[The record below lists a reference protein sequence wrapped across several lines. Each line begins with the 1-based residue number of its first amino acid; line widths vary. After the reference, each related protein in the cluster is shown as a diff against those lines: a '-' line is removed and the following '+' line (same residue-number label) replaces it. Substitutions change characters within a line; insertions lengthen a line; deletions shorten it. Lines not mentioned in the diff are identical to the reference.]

1 VSLRLSSIDF
11 DVVNAARRVLEG
23 SLGLVPGESVL
34 LLLDEAR
41 KDLDLDGVPIVRSG
55 RYMIG

>member
-1 VSLRLSSIDF
+1 MSLRLSSIDF